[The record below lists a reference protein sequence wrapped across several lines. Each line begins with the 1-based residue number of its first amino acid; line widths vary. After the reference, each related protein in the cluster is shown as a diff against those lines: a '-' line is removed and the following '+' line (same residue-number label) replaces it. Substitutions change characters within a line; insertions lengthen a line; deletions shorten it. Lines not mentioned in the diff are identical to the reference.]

1 MTAVDSCQVRIVDGE
16 LVARVH
22 AASPSPEVI
31 ADVADVF
38 AILGD
43 AGRVRLLVA
52 LLSAD
57 ELCVCDLAASADMSE
72 SATSHALRLLRVQG
86 VVKVRRSGRMA
97 YYSLLDEHVRVLLN
111 VALEHVT
118 HRTVDA

>member
-16 LVARVH
+16 LVARVQ

-38 AILGD
+38 ALLGD

-86 VVKVRRSGRMA
+86 VVKVRRSGRRA